1 MDDSDLPYDV
11 PQMISSIEENGTH
24 NPHSPKPC
32 VVSNEDDNRTAQDV
46 PNDNCN
52 EPNVCKPT
60 SGHKGS
66 IQISAHKSNHVRNQV
81 AHRASLKRN
90 VGSVSKKKTNK
101 STDLANISDLKF
113 CRRKQKKMRWFY
125 RCCWS

>member
-11 PQMISSIEENGTH
+11 PQMISSIEENGTQ

-32 VVSNEDDNRTAQDV
+32 VVPNEDDNRTAQDV

-60 SGHKGS
+60 S
-66 IQISAHKSNHVRNQV
+66 AHKSNHVRNQV
-81 AHRASLKRN
+81 A
-90 VGSVSKKKTNK
+90 
-101 STDLANISDLKF
+101 
-113 CRRKQKKMRWFY
+113 C
-125 RCCWS
+125 